1 MNFPWLLRW
10 ILPLLVVS
18 LFLIVCYHAIPFL
31 ELENF
36 WYHYS
41 GACAVAIGF
50 YWYWVTYIKGPNLGI
65 QFIDN
70 LFGRS
75 QVTKV
80 NTSQYING
88 TSMVLYNSKGKH
100 LWGMIAWL
108 GIGLFILYYAGYK
121 QKSYFWGFFI
131 GCFSLSGAFKFGRDL
146 FNSSPQLI
154 LREDGLAT
162 PKLGFIKWENVKT
175 IQLRDSS
182 SGESSSTNLDIYVY
196 NEKSPDDTLRADLLS
211 VGEENLRIS
220 ISRFAKREVPFV

>member
-1 MNFPWLLRW
+1 MNSSWLFRW
-10 ILPLLVVS
+10 ILPLVVVS
-18 LFLIVCYHAIPFL
+18 LFLIVCYHAIAFL

-50 YWYWVTYIKGPNLGI
+50 YWYCGTYIKGPNLGI
-65 QFIDN
+65 RFIDN
-70 LFGRS
+70 WFGRS
-75 QVTKV
+75 QVIKV
-80 NTSQYING
+80 NTSEYINE

-100 LWGMIAWL
+100 LWGVIAWL
-108 GIGLFILYYAGYK
+108 GIGLFMLYYFGYE

-131 GCFSLSGAFKFGRDL
+131 GWVSLSSAFKFGRDL
-146 FNSSPQLI
+146 LDSSPQLI

-162 PKLGFIKWENVKT
+162 PRLGFIKWENVRI

-182 SGESSSTNLDIYVY
+182 SGESSSTNLDIYIH

-211 VGEENLRIS
+211 VGEKNLRIS